1 MNRNSKIAVG
11 LFAGL
16 AVVLLI
22 YFSVGTRGR
31 KFQWTENYRA
41 SSDQPYGT
49 RFIQQILA
57 RHRSDATFTLNDK
70 KPLHALL
77 DTGTTWQNTDYVFIG
92 QNIYLD
98 NEDTNAL
105 LAFVSSGNDAFI
117 STVYLPFDLLD
128 NLDVFACEA
137 ELYLEMNEAPSA
149 TMYFYDDARN
159 EAGGYTFR
167 YRYASADRPYFWNTI
182 SSDFFCDSLQNVTRL
197 GYVDEGKVNFVRF
210 SYGEGSIYLHTN
222 PLAFTNYF
230 LADSM
235 RAVYAS
241 GVVSYLDG
249 KDLIWDEF
257 SRSEF
262 APRNNAPEISPISY
276 IMQQESLRYAWWLML
291 AGVLLYTFFAA
302 RRRQRVIPVIEE
314 KNNTSLEFLRMIS
327 LLHLQNG
334 NHHSMGRKKMKYFF
348 HFIRSKYGFRSQE
361 LTARYLARL
370 SEKSKVE
377 EEKLK
382 VIADE
387 FYHLNVRADYDAD
400 RLVTLHNALFAFY
413 TQCK

>member
-1 MNRNSKIAVG
+1 MNRNNKIAVG

-16 AVVLLI
+16 AVVLVI
-22 YFSVGTRGR
+22 YFSTGTRHR
-31 KFQWTENYRA
+31 KFQWTESYRA

-57 RHRSDATFTLNDK
+57 RHRSEGNFTLNDR
-70 KPLHALL
+70 KPIHVLL
-77 DTGTTWQNTDYVFIG
+77 DTGRTWQNTNYVFIG
-92 QNIYLD
+92 QSIYLD

-105 LAFVSSGNDAFI
+105 LRFVASGNNAFI
-117 STVYLPFDLLD
+117 STVHLPFDLLD
-128 NLDVFACEA
+128 NLDVFACDE
-137 ELYLEMNEAPSA
+137 ELYLEMNEAASA
-149 TMYFYDDARN
+149 TMHFYDN
-159 EAGGYTFR
+159 ELNEPGVYTFC
-167 YRYASADRPYFWNTI
+167 YRYAAADRPYFWNTI
-182 SSDFFCDSLQNVTRL
+182 SADFFCDSVKNVTRL

-210 SYGEGSIYLHTN
+210 FYGDGSIYLHTN
-222 PLAFTNYF
+222 PLVFTNYF
-230 LADSM
+230 LADSTK
-235 RAVYAS
+235 AAYAS

-249 KDLIWDEF
+249 EDLIWDEF

-262 APRNNAPEISPISY
+262 APRNNAPQISPISY

-314 KNNTSLEFLRMIS
+314 KSNTSLEFLRMIS
-327 LLHLQNG
+327 MLHLQNG
-334 NHHSMGRKKMKYFF
+334 NHHSMGKRKMKYFF

-361 LTARYLARL
+361 LTAQYLARL

-377 EEKLK
+377 QDKLK

-400 RLVTLHNALFAFY
+400 RLVILHNALFAFY